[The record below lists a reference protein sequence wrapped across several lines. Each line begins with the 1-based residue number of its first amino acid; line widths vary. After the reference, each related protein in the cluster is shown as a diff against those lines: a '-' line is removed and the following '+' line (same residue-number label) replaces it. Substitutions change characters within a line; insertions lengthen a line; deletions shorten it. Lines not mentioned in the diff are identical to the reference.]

1 MTRHGQTDPV
11 VALSLRRPAGPCH
24 LGIGMEGI
32 AANNPGKIDMAVRQ
46 IRVVI
51 DLIGRP
57 CTPIGRAHNPRL
69 NTPKHKSP

>member
-11 VALSLRRPAGPCH
+11 VALSLRRPAGPCR
-24 LGIGMEGI
+24 LGIGMEDI
-32 AANNPGKIDMAVRQ
+32 AAKNPGKIDIAVRQ
-46 IRVVI
+46 IRAAI

-57 CTPIGRAHNPRL
+57 GTPVGLVHNPRP